1 MLPPIMALIIS
12 AVVTATSLPIS
23 RVISRKFGLL
33 GVDIHKPEK
42 PKIPKIGGLSLV
54 TGITSGA
61 SAGLALAGLY
71 SDALALSLAM
81 VISTA
86 IGLAEDFRELNPILK
101 PILVASAGLPIVM
114 LGTYSPYPEIPFIG
128 KARLTILYPLLVL
141 VGTAIVANAVN
152 SVDVLN
158 GSMALTSMAS
168 LAPLLSIGI
177 LYSKPDVVIISV
189 SMFASL
195 AVFATQN
202 IFPAKVFSGN
212 VGSLSVGTAFAALAV
227 IGGVEVV
234 VLIALMPQI
243 MNELH
248 IILSMGG
255 LRNAK
260 NIVLRPVEVNGHSIK
275 ASVES
280 RAPITLVRLL
290 TALEPLTEKRVVYL
304 LAYLCLYSGFLAFL
318 TYAFFMGGR

>member
-1 MLPPIMALIIS
+1 MLPPVMALIIS
-12 AVVTATSLPIS
+12 ALVTAASLPVSRTIS
-23 RVISRKFGLL
+23 KRFGLE

-42 PKIPKIGGLSLV
+42 PKIPKIGGLSLF
-54 TGITSGA
+54 TGITAGA
-61 SAGLALAGLY
+61 SAGLVLSGLY
-71 SDALALSLAM
+71 RDALALSLALT
-81 VISTA
+81 ISAA

-101 PILVASAGLPIVM
+101 PFLVALAGLPIIM
-114 LGTYSPYPEIPFIG
+114 LGTYSPYPELPFIG

-152 SVDVLN
+152 SIDVLN
-158 GSMALTSMAS
+158 GSMALTSIAS
-168 LAPLLSIGI
+168 LSPLLSIGI
-177 LYSKPDVVIISV
+177 LYSKPDVVIISA
-189 SMFASL
+189 SMLASL
-195 AVFATQN
+195 AVFASQN
-202 IFPAKVFSGN
+202 FFPAKIFSGN

-260 NIVLRPVEVNGHSIK
+260 NVVLRPVEVNGYSIK
-275 ASVES
+275 ASVV
-280 RAPITLVRLL
+280 RGAPITLVRLL
-290 TALEPLTEKRVVYL
+290 TSLEPLTEKRVVYL

-318 TYAFFMGGR
+318 TYALFMGGR